1 MSVVYVLS
9 MNGNRL
15 MPTGRCGHI
24 RHLLKDGKAKI
35 VSRHPFT
42 IKLLYQSEEV
52 TQPLEIGVDSGY
64 VHVGVS
70 VKSAKRE
77 FFSAEYDLLPDEK
90 DRHDAC
96 KKYRRTRRNHLRYRK
111 CRYDKDTPP
120 KGWIAPSL
128 RHKAEAQ
135 MRIVENIC
143 RVAPVKKVTVEVG
156 EFDPALLSAMQTGKD
171 IPQGPDYQH
180 GPLYYADNLRAAVFQ
195 RDEYTCQI
203 CKLSPIPEI
212 NKRHEQNPKKK
223 PPKKGP
229 IPNYL
234 HEHHALFWKGRHA
247 DTLNELITVCDH
259 CHTTANHQP
268 GGKLWGLEPNVPCL
282 EGATFMNIVRWFII
296 NGLKAALTNVEVIHT
311 YGAVTSRKRKNLG
324 LDKTHAI
331 DAYCIGDFQP
341 AKIAVTEHYQKRRR
355 NNRVLEKF
363 YDAQYIDLRDGKKKA
378 GKDLGCNRTN
388 RREPRN
394 SEKNLRIFHG
404 KKVTKGS
411 RRIRRKRYTIQ
422 AGDCILA
429 KGRVYPT
436 CHGCQSGGISVL
448 LLNKYESS
456 TGKAITVSVK
466 KVIVLKHCG
475 GWRKTA

>member
-15 MPTGRCGHI
+15 MPTSRCGHV

-42 IKLLYQSEEV
+42 VQLLYESGEY

-70 VKSAKRE
+70 VKSERRE
-77 FFSAEYDLLPDEK
+77 FFSAQFDLLANEK
-90 DRHDAC
+90 SRHDNC
-96 KKYRRTRRNHLRYRK
+96 RNYRRTRRNRLRYRK
-111 CRYDKDTPP
+111 CRFNKDTKP

-128 RHKAEAQ
+128 QHKAEAHV
-135 MRIVENIC
+135 RIIENIC
-143 RVAPVKKVTVEVG
+143 KVAPVQKVTAEVG
-156 EFDPALLSAMQTGKD
+156 EFDPALLKTMQTGGDVPK
-171 IPQGPDYQH
+171 GTDYQH
-180 GPLYYADNLRAAVFQ
+180 GPPYFADNLRAAVFQ
-195 RDEYTCQI
+195 RDNYTCQI
-203 CKLSPIPEI
+203 CGKSALTSKEPV
-212 NKRHEQNPKKK
+212 
-223 PPKKGP
+223 
-229 IPNYL
+229 YL

-247 DTLNELITVCDH
+247 NTLDELLTVCDF
-259 CHTTANHQP
+259 CHTTENHQP
-268 GGKLWGLEPNVPCL
+268 GGKLWGLEPNVARL

-296 NGLKAALTNVEVIHT
+296 DKLKKVLPDIEIHHT
-311 YGAVTSRKRKNLG
+311 YGAVTNRKRKNAR

-363 YDAQYIDLRDGKKKA
+363 YDAKYIDMRDGKKKA

-404 KKVTKGS
+404 KKVSKGQRNIRKS
-411 RRIRRKRYTIQ
+411 RYAIQSGDRIF
-422 AGDCILA
+422 A
-429 KGRVYPT
+429 KGKAYKT
-436 CHGCQSGGISVL
+436 CHGCMSGGTSVL
-448 LLNKYESS
+448 LLNAKESP
-456 TGKAITVSVK
+456 TGKAVTASVR
-466 KVIVLKHCG
+466 KVVVLRHCG
-475 GWRKTA
+475 GWKKLDNCPPVPHS